1 MMIKKPKLKNSFRWE
16 KLDPDGIFLLSEV
29 GTVFL
34 NDSLYQRLIPV
45 LDGKRTQEEIVRQL
59 SNEFPEAYLFYALME
74 LEQQGLIIENEPLLD
89 PNFTLL
95 CESLL
100 VDTKEADKRLQS
112 TKVTVRAPSSKSG
125 KDLIET
131 LARSHIQVG
140 DEGDIEIIITDDY
153 LREELAA
160 INRANLEKSRPW
172 MLIKPV
178 GTLLWIGP
186 IFQPG
191 KTGCWHCLAQRLG
204 NNRPSEGFIQ
214 RRRDNLSPLTPPL
227 VDLPIT
233 QQTALAMARNEILK
247 WILQGENKRLEG
259 VIVTYNTLSLA
270 IQNHVIVKRPQ
281 CPDCGYLKPPD
292 CSRHLDL
299 EKSTSDL
306 TPQPPSQPPSFPAFK
321 GGLGGMERGLE
332 RGFPDPMKS
341 KLKPQRDRP
350 LPVILGSRQKRFTQD
365 GGHRYIT
372 PEETLERYQHHIS
385 PLSGVVRSLEK
396 LPYDFN
402 GFAHIYTAK
411 HHCASIFDDLE
422 NLQKN
427 IGGRSSGKG
436 RTDTQA
442 KASGLGE
449 AIERYSSIF
458 QGDEIRIK
466 SSYQNLGDGAIH
478 PNACMNFSQA
488 QYDNRK
494 RWNAQCTDQ
503 FQKVPEPFDEI
514 RDIEWTPIWSLTQQA
529 FKYLPTAYCY
539 FGYPQPANPDCWAT
553 TNGCAAGNTLEEAIL
568 HGFLELVER
577 DSVALWWY
585 NRLQK
590 PSVDL
595 ESFDDAYFTAITN
608 YYQSI
613 GRELWVIDIT
623 SDITIPTFAAISR
636 RRDREVED
644 IILGFGTHFDPKLA
658 IQRALTEV
666 CQMLP
671 AVLNANPDGTT
682 RYAISAEPHVLYW
695 WKTATLANQPYLIPD
710 RGVAPKCNADY
721 AIIWHEDFLDDIK
734 YCQNLVQ
741 EKGMEMLVLDQT
753 RPDIGLNV
761 VKVIVPGLR
770 HFWKRL
776 GSGRLYDVPVQ
787 MDWLEQPLTEAELN
801 PIPLWM

>member
-16 KLDPDGIFLLSEV
+16 KLDSEGIFLLSEL

-34 NDSLYQRLIPV
+34 SDPLYQWLIPL
-45 LDGKRTQEEIVRQL
+45 LDGKKTQEEIVSQL
-59 SNEFPEAYLFYALME
+59 SNKFPEAYLFYALME

-89 PNFTLL
+89 PNFALL

-100 VDTKEADKRLQS
+100 VNPQAADKRLQS
-112 TKVTVRAPSSKSG
+112 TKVTVRAPSSLSG
-125 KDLIET
+125 KALIET
-131 LARSHIQVG
+131 LARSHIQIA
-140 DEGDIEIIITDDY
+140 DEGEMEIIVTDDY
-153 LREELAA
+153 LREELAV
-160 INRANLEKSRPW
+160 INRDNLKKSRPW

-191 KTGCWHCLAQRLG
+191 KTGCWHCLSQRLR

-214 RRRDNLSPLTPPL
+214 RRRDSLSPLTPPL

-233 QQTALAMARNEILK
+233 QQTALAMATNEILK
-247 WILQGENKRLEG
+247 WILKGENKRLEG
-259 VIVTYNTLSLA
+259 VIITYNTLSLA

-281 CPDCGYLKPPD
+281 CPDCGYLKP
-292 CSRHLDL
+292 
-299 EKSTSDL
+299 
-306 TPQPPSQPPSFPAFK
+306 Q
-321 GGLGGMERGLE
+321 G
-332 RGFPDPMKS
+332 
-341 KLKPQRDRP
+341 DRP
-350 LPVILGSRQKRFTQD
+350 LPVILGSRQKRFTRD

-372 PEETLERYQHHIS
+372 PEETLKRYHHHIS

-396 LPYDFN
+396 LPYDCN
-402 GFAHIYTAK
+402 GLAHIYTVK

-427 IGGRSSGKG
+427 SGGRSSGKG

-449 AIERYSSIF
+449 AIERYSGIF
-458 QGDEIRIK
+458 QGDEVRIK
-466 SSYQNLGDGAIH
+466 ISYQTLGDGAIH

-488 QYDNRK
+488 QYDNREI
-494 RWNAQCTDQ
+494 WNAQCTDL

-514 RDIEWTPIWSLTQQA
+514 RDIDWTPVWSLTEQG

-539 FGYPQPANPDCWAT
+539 FGYPQPVNPDCWAN

-590 PSVDL
+590 PRVDL
-595 ESFDDAYFTAITN
+595 ESFDEAYFTAITN

-623 SDITIPTFAAISR
+623 SDLTIPTFAAISR

-644 IILGFGTHFDPKLA
+644 IIFGFGTHFDPKLA
-658 IQRALTEV
+658 IQRAITEV
-666 CQMLP
+666 CQVLP
-671 AVLNANPDGTT
+671 VVLSANPDGTT
-682 RYAISAEPHVLYW
+682 RYAISAESHVLQW
-695 WKTATLANQPYLIPD
+695 WKTARLANQSYLVPD
-710 RGVAPKCNADY
+710 RDVACKCNADY
-721 AIIWHEDFLDDIK
+721 GIIWHEDFLEDIK

-761 VKVIVPGLR
+761 VKVIIPGLR

-787 MDWLEQPLTEAELN
+787 MGWLEQPLTEAELN
-801 PIPLWM
+801 QIPLWM

>member
-1 MMIKKPKLKNSFRWE
+1 MKIDVIKKPKLKSIFRWE
-16 KLDPDGIFLLSEV
+16 TVDSEGIFLFSEK
-29 GTVFL
+29 GAVFL
-34 NDSLYQRLIPV
+34 SYSFFVQLLPL
-45 LDGKRTQEEIVRQL
+45 LDGKHTEAEIISQL
-59 SNEFPEAYLFYALME
+59 SNELPAAYIFYALME
-74 LEQQGLIIENEPLLD
+74 LEQKGLIIEKEPVLD
-89 PNFTLL
+89 QNFTLF
-95 CESLL
+95 CESLF
-100 VDTKEADKRLQS
+100 VEPQAADKRLQS
-112 TKVTVRAPSSKSG
+112 TNVTVRALGSLSS

-131 LARSHIQVG
+131 LKRSRIQVA
-140 DEGDIEIIITDDY
+140 DAGDIEIILTDDY

-160 INRANLEKSRPW
+160 INRDNRENSRSW

-191 KTGCWHCLAQRLG
+191 KTGCWHCLAQRLR

-214 RRRDNLSPLTPPL
+214 RHRNSLSPLTPPL

-233 QQTALAMARNEILK
+233 QPTALAMATNEILK
-247 WILQGENKRLEG
+247 WVLQGENKRLEG
-259 VIVTYNTLSLA
+259 VIVTYDTLSLA

-281 CPDCGYLKPPD
+281 CPDCGYLK
-292 CSRHLDL
+292 L
-299 EKSTSDL
+299 
-306 TPQPPSQPPSFPAFK
+306 Q
-321 GGLGGMERGLE
+321 G
-332 RGFPDPMKS
+332 
-341 KLKPQRDRP
+341 DRP
-350 LPVILGSRQKRFTQD
+350 LPVILGSRQKRFTRD

-372 PEETLERYQHHIS
+372 PEETLKGYQHHIS

-396 LPYDFN
+396 LPHDCN
-402 GFAHIYTAK
+402 GLAHIYIAK

-427 IGGRSSGKG
+427 LGGRSSGKG

-449 AIERYSSIF
+449 AIERYSGIF

-466 SSYQNLGDGAIH
+466 SSYQNLGDRAIH
-478 PNACMNFSQA
+478 PNTCMNFSQA

-514 RDIEWTPIWSLTQQA
+514 RDIEWTPIWSLNQQA

-539 FGYPQPANPDCWAT
+539 FGYPQPVNPDCWAT

-590 PSVDL
+590 LSIDL
-595 ESFDDAYFTAITN
+595 ESFDEAYFTAITN
-608 YYQSI
+608 YYHSI

-623 SDITIPTFAAISR
+623 SDLNIPTVAAISR

-644 IILGFGTHFDPKLA
+644 IIFGFGTHFDPKLA
-658 IQRALTEV
+658 IQRALTEI
-666 CQMLP
+666 CQVLP

-682 RYAISAEPHVLYW
+682 RYAISAESHVLQW
-695 WKTATLANQPYLIPD
+695 WKTARLANQPYLIPD
-710 RGVAPKCNADY
+710 RDVAPKCKADY
-721 AIIWHEDFLDDIK
+721 EIIGHEDFLEDMK
-734 YCQNLVQ
+734 YCQHLVQ

-776 GSGRLYDVPVQ
+776 ASGRLYDVPVQ
-787 MDWLEQPLTEAELN
+787 MGWLEKPLTEAELN